1 MLCCRGHFLLIIILC
16 RLKCASWASWLCVDA
31 AVKCCRGLHS
41 QFLAT
46 LCNFVQIMLHPL
58 SLVTTTVTLHV
69 SRLVRPGPCPGFSGG
84 GSWFLSRGRLERHEY
99 KSEKS
104 TLWQTCGR
112 LLTRRE
118 TCGMWFESQM
128 KRSNWIFL
136 GLNLREEGRKFGI
149 GTLWAAVLSSR
160 NNHRL
165 ARFRTRPRSR
175 TCLSSAIALSQAYWS
190 F

>member
-1 MLCCRGHFLLIIILC
+1 MLCCWGHFLLIIILC
-16 RLKCASWASWLCVDA
+16 RLKCASWASWLLVDA

-58 SLVTTTVTLHV
+58 SLVTAAVTSHV
-69 SRLVRPGPCPGFSGG
+69 SRMAAPAHVLVFSGG
-84 GSWFLSRGRLERHEY
+84 GSWFLSRGRLQRHEY
-99 KSEKS
+99 KCKKS

-112 LLTRRE
+112 FLTRRE

-128 KRSNWIFL
+128 KRSNCIFL
-136 GLNLREEGRKFGI
+136 GLNLWEEGRTFRI

-175 TCLSSAIALSQAYWS
+175 TRLSSAIASSQGYWS

>member
-1 MLCCRGHFLLIIILC
+1 MRLLSFSTPCWCSSKVLPRPALAIFGNSL
-16 RLKCASWASWLCVDA
+16 WLCADHA
-31 AVKCCRGLHS
+31 TPSLPRNHS
-41 QFLAT
+41 RDIACFPAG
-46 LCNFVQIMLHPL
+46 
-58 SLVTTTVTLHV
+58 
-69 SRLVRPGPCPGFSGG
+69 RPSPCPGFSGG
-84 GSWFLSRGRLERHEY
+84 GSWFLSRGRLQRHEY

-112 LLTRRE
+112 FLTRRE

-136 GLNLREEGRKFGI
+136 GLNLREEGRKFRI

-165 ARFRTRPRSR
+165 AP
-175 TCLSSAIALSQAYWS
+175 LQN
-190 F
+190 